1 MLEEAINISLANIR
15 VTTDKETQ
23 RETLITL
30 FRLEELLIEV
40 SSCLFW
46 QNSVTPGLN
55 AIVLFSLHMIKAN
68 QLLWERG

>member
-1 MLEEAINISLANIR
+1 MLEEAINISLANIC

-23 RETLITL
+23 GETLITL

-55 AIVLFSLHMIKAN
+55 AIVLFSLHMVKAN